1 MTQTKKLYIA
11 LVDDDPDEEDFFQ
24 IALDFL
30 GIDCEF
36 KFFSKAHDFVSYVE
50 KEDTILPD
58 IVFVDMNMPEING
71 KELIQK
77 LRADSRYNG
86 IQAMI
91 YTAHI
96 SDREKEIMMDMG
108 ILEFF
113 IKPTEFAE
121 LTVMLKEMIERKALK

>member
-1 MTQTKKLYIA
+1 MTQNKKLYLA

-24 IALDFL
+24 IALDVL
-30 GIDCEF
+30 AIDCQF
-36 KFFSKAHDFVSYVE
+36 IFFSKAHDFVAYIE
-50 KEDTILPD
+50 KEGTILPD

-77 LRADSRYNG
+77 LRVDSKFDK

-96 SDREKEIMMDMG
+96 SEREKEIMMAMG

-121 LTVMLKEMIERKALK
+121 LTVMLKEMIERKALQ

>member
-1 MTQTKKLYIA
+1 MTHTKKLYIA

-30 GIDCEF
+30 EIDCQF
-36 KFFSKAHDFVSYVE
+36 KFFSKAHDFVAYIEEEGAV
-50 KEDTILPD
+50 LPN

-77 LRADSRYNG
+77 LRKDPKFDN

-96 SDREKEIMMDMG
+96 SDREKEIMKAMG

-113 IKPTEFAE
+113 IKPTEFSE
-121 LTVMLKEMIERKALK
+121 LTVMLKEMIERKAMQ

>member
-1 MTQTKKLYIA
+1 MNQTKKLYLA

-30 GIDCEF
+30 GIDCQF
-36 KFFSKAHDFVSYVE
+36 DFFSKAHDFVAYIE
-50 KEDTILPD
+50 KEETTLPD

-71 KELIQK
+71 QELIRK
-77 LRADSRYNG
+77 LRNNSKYDA
-86 IQAMI
+86 IQAVI

-96 SDREKEIMMDMG
+96 SDRQKEEMMEMG
-108 ILEFF
+108 TFEFF

-121 LTVMLKEMIERKALK
+121 LTLMMKEMIERKALK

>member
-1 MTQTKKLYIA
+1 MTQTKKLYLA

-30 GIDCEF
+30 GIDCQF
-36 KFFSKAHDFVSYVE
+36 QFFSKAHDFVSYVE
-50 KEDTILPD
+50 DEATTLPD

-71 KELIQK
+71 QELIRK
-77 LRADSRYNG
+77 LRDDSKYDS
-86 IQAMI
+86 IQAVI

-96 SDREKEIMMDMG
+96 SDKQKEVMMEMG
-108 ILEFF
+108 TFEFF

-121 LTVMLKEMIERKALK
+121 LTLMLKEMIERKALK